1 MKKTINLLLILL
13 PVIFAIQ
20 EAKANSAPVVT
31 NVIVNQRNDDS
42 KLVDIHYDLA
52 DADADDC
59 TIWVAVSNDNGI
71 SWRVPA
77 RTFTGDIGQGVL
89 PGTNKSIV
97 WDAGA
102 DMPGKVGSFKVRI
115 FADDGNGPGPMVL
128 VGAGWFPY
136 QNASDPEGWVF
147 VDTFLI
153 DKYEVTNAFY
163 CQFLNN
169 FDPDGNYWS
178 PYMEIDRWGD
188 ASNYSYT
195 VHMGKENY
203 PIRCVCYY
211 DAQAFA
217 QWRSNLD
224 GVTYQLPTEY
234 QWEKAAAWDPVE
246 QHFYMYGFHKDNID
260 CTWCNYNNCV
270 GRSTQVGH
278 YNGTNGTNDAKS
290 FYGCY
295 DMSGNVWEWMKNSD
309 GLLRS
314 GEYSNYPSN
323 GTTTLQRSYPV
334 NVRYD
339 VAGFR
344 LVREIE

>member
-1 MKKTINLLLILL
+1 MKKTIKLLLILSS
-13 PVIFAIQ
+13 VIFTAQ
-20 EAKANSAPVVT
+20 GVKANTAPVVG
-31 NVIVNQRNDDS
+31 NVIVSQRNDDS

-52 DADADDC
+52 DADGDDC
-59 TIWVAVSNDNGI
+59 TIWVAVSNDDGI

-77 RTFTGDIGQGVL
+77 RTFTGDIGQGVS

-128 VGAGWFPY
+128 VGAGWFPWG
-136 QNASDPEGWVF
+136 NTSNPEYWVF

-153 DKYEVTNAFY
+153 DKYEITNAFY

-169 FDPDGNYWS
+169 ADPDSDHYASN
-178 PYMEIDRWGD
+178 MEIDRWGD
-188 ASNYSYT
+188 AGNFSYT
-195 VHMGKENY
+195 VHAGKENH
-203 PIRCVCYY
+203 PIHSVNYY

-224 GVTYQLPTEY
+224 GVTYQLPTDY
-234 QWEKAAAWDPVE
+234 QWQKAAAWDPVE
-246 QHFYMYGFHKDNID
+246 QHFYIYGFHQDSIN

-270 GRSTQVGH
+270 GSSTEVGH

-295 DMSGNVWEWMKNSD
+295 DMSGNVWEWMRTQN
-309 GLLRS
+309 GILRS
-314 GEYSNYPSN
+314 GEYTNYTSN

-334 NVRYD
+334 GSRYY
-339 VAGFR
+339 VVGFR